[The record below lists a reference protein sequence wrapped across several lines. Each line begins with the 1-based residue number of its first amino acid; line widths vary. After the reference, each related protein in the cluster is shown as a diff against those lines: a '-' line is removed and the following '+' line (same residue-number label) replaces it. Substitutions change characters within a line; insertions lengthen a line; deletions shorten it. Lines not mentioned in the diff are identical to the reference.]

1 MAGVHEVELHH
12 QQDSNLSSAHK
23 GWHVSGSPLW
33 IWMDFWLKNL
43 QPYQSLGPYEVWES
57 APNFWEDPCWWPFK
71 GLHSYSWTWMLCT
84 RCPLKPGILPFSLH
98 KASGISGREA
108 FLSRQVAVATVAMW
122 FRRSGRTALQADSV
136 YRSRFQRRS
145 KASRRDPVA
154 EPAPRCPP
162 LTAPDC
168 NEYETDLNR
177 KTTVVQ
183 QLLAE
188 HLAKDGVEMDVV
200 PSPELLHYRH
210 RLRFELRH
218 AENETIQ
225 YIVMDPESQTWVPVQ
240 TYPIASQRINQ
251 LMSDLQA
258 ALAEEDKLRWRAFQ
272 VELLSNTAGDAL
284 AMIMYHRRLDDEDT
298 SRAQDLAERLDATVV
313 LRARRQRVAFPAR
326 RSYLVQENQVAGK
339 SYPQR
344 LLESSFFQANLQLN
358 QLMQT
363 WLVKEVGD
371 MSERDLLE
379 IYCGNGNF
387 TLPAASSFRRVLA
400 TEMDGN
406 SLTAAKA
413 CALETGIEN
422 LNFKKCRAEVM
433 EFRELQ
439 NLGDYDFS
447 TLLLDPPRAG
457 LSDRAREMSSNFDR
471 VIYISCN
478 PRTLARD
485 LAFMN
490 QSKLRIQRACLFD
503 QFPWTDH
510 VEVALHLSKS

>member
-1 MAGVHEVELHH
+1 MDLA
-12 QQDSNLSSAHK
+12 QKSSAL
-23 GWHVSGSPLW
+23 SFPRTLR
-33 IWMDFWLKNL
+33 
-43 QPYQSLGPYEVWES
+43 SLGA
-57 APNFWEDPCWWPFK
+57 APNFQRIRVDDPLK
-71 GLHSYSWTWMLCT
+71 GYTLVSWTWMLCT

-98 KASGISGREA
+98 KANGISGTKA
-108 FLSRQVAVATVAMW
+108 FLSRQVAVATVALW

-168 NEYETDLNR
+168 NEYETDLHR

-188 HLAKDGVEMDVV
+188 HLAKDDVEMDVV

-218 AENETIQ
+218 AENETVQ

-406 SLTAAKA
+406 SLAAAKA

-433 EFRELQ
+433 DFQELQ
-439 NLGDYDFS
+439 NLGNYDFS

-457 LSDRAREMSSNFDR
+457 LSDSAREMSSNFDR

-490 QSKLRIQRACLFD
+490 QWKLRIQRACLFD